1 MMAWSCVVAETLG
14 FSREEAL
21 SIGQFIPM
29 SWVWS
34 GLADNGGTASAY
46 TEMNATAKGASL
58 GIYDKKKE
66 VGMEPG
72 RGTAQPHVEL
82 MGRRM

>member
-1 MMAWSCVVAETLG
+1 MDSVGRKRFLSVSFCASELG
-14 FSREEAL
+14 FGKGWL
-21 SIGQFIPM
+21 MIVGI
-29 SWVWS
+29 
-34 GLADNGGTASAY
+34 ASAY

-66 VGMEPG
+66 IGMEPG
-72 RGTAQPHVEL
+72 SGTAQPHVEL